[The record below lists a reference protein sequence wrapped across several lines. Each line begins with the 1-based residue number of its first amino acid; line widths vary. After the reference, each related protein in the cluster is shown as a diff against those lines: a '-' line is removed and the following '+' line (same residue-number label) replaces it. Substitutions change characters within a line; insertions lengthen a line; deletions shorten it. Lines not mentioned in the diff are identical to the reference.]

1 MTNSPSPRILVT
13 GATGYVGG
21 RLLKR
26 LQAMPLRVRCMARRP
41 DYLSARAA
49 ANTELVQGD
58 VLQPDTLD
66 QAMAGVDVAFYL
78 IHSMQSNGGFEKTEA
93 EAARNFA
100 AAAQKAG
107 VKRIIYL
114 GGLGRDQDS
123 LSAHLRSRHE
133 TGRIL
138 RESGVQTLEFRA
150 SIIIGSGSLSF
161 EMIRALVQKL
171 PVMTTPSWVRV
182 KAQPIAISD
191 VLDYLIA
198 AIDAPIEGSRVLQ
211 IGGEDVVSYADLMRE
226 YARQRGVRRWIV
238 PVPILTPRLSSYWL
252 GLVTPLYARVGR
264 KLIDSVRH
272 PTLVEDN
279 SARNLFP
286 IRPKGVEEAI
296 AEALRNEDEEMAL
309 TRWSDSLAAGNTLRQ
324 YGGLRFGNRLV
335 DSRVQEVPFPPAQ
348 AFEPIRRIGGK
359 TGWYYANFLWRFR
372 GFLDLLVGGVGL
384 RRGRRDP
391 SDLRVGDVVDC
402 WRVSRYEPDRLVE
415 FSAEMKLPGRAWLQF
430 EVEPTPTGSSV
441 RQTAVFDP
449 LGLPGLLYWYG
460 VFPLH
465 ALVFAGMLRGI
476 CRQAERNT

>member
-1 MTNSPSPRILVT
+1 MNHPPSTHILLT

-41 DYLSARAA
+41 DYLAARAA
-49 ANTELVQGD
+49 PNTELVQGD
-58 VLQPDTLD
+58 VLQPETLER
-66 QAMAGVDVAFYL
+66 AMEGIDVAFYL
-78 IHSMQSNGGFEKTEA
+78 IHSMHTNGSFVETEA
-93 EAARNFA
+93 EAARNFGA
-100 AAAQKAG
+100 AARKAG
-107 VKRIIYL
+107 VKRIVYL
-114 GGLGRDQDS
+114 GGLGRDSED
-123 LSAHLRSRHE
+123 LSPHLRSRHE

-138 RESGVQTLEFRA
+138 REAGVQTLEFRA

-171 PVMTTPSWVRV
+171 PIMTTPSWVRV

-191 VLDYLIA
+191 VLDYLVA
-198 AIDAPIEGSRVLQ
+198 AIDVPIETSRVIE

-238 PVPILTPRLSSYWL
+238 PVPILTPRLSSLWL

-272 PTLVEDN
+272 PTLVEDP
-279 SARNLFP
+279 SARDLFP
-286 IRPKGVEEAI
+286 IRPKGVAAAI
-296 AEALRNEDEEMAL
+296 GEALRNEDEEMAL

-335 DSRVQEVPFPPAQ
+335 DSRIQKVSVPPPR
-348 AFEPIRRIGGK
+348 AFAPIRQIGGK
-359 TGWYYANFLWRFR
+359 TGWYYANFLWRLR
-372 GFLDLLVGGVGL
+372 GFLDLLFGGVGL

-430 EVEPTPTGSSV
+430 EVEPGSDGSSI
-441 RQTAVFDP
+441 RQTAIFDP

-460 VFPLH
+460 IFPLH
-465 ALVFAGMLRGI
+465 ALIFAGMLRGI
-476 CRQAERNT
+476 CRQVERAP

>member
-335 DSRVQEVPFPPAQ
+335 DSRVQELPVPPAQ

-415 FSAEMKLPGRAWLQF
+415 LSAEMKLPGRAWLQF